1 MATTKTVATREP
13 PTFRNAFIGH
23 AEEPAAREVNAALGA
38 AKPLW
43 NQLLAELAAEH
54 KLTREWNSYSIKAGW
69 SLRLKRK
76 ERNILYLSPSCG
88 GFMASFALGDK
99 AIQAVRTSDLPSQ
112 VLKMIA
118 KAKKYAEGM
127 AVRIEVKGTED
138 LEAVKKLVEIK
149 LAN

>member
-1 MATTKTVATREP
+1 M
-13 PTFRNAFIGH
+13 NA
-23 AEEPAAREVNAALGA
+23 VLGG

-43 NQLLAELAAEH
+43 NELLAELTADH

-76 ERNILYLSPSCG
+76 QRNILYLSPSRG

-99 AIQAVRTSDLPSQ
+99 AIQAARASDLPARA
-112 VLKMIA
+112 LKIIA
-118 KAKKYAEGM
+118 EAKKYAEGT

-138 LEAVKKLVEIK
+138 LAAIKKLVEIK